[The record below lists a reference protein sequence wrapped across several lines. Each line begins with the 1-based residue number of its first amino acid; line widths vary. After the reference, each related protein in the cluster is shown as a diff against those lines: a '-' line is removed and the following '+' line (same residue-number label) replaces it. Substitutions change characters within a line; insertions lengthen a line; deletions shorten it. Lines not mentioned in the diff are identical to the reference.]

1 MARPY
6 KCPWCGESG
15 RSVSKGVRK
24 TKTMGN
30 RRIKLC
36 KACGRK
42 FTPKNQKPTELTGEK
57 VTETNAEPDEAP
69 VAGVVAEPNETDESS
84 KAAVEPADD
93 SKPLMNVLDEEWTS

>member
-15 RSVSKGVRK
+15 KSVSKGVRK

-42 FTPKNQKPTELTGEK
+42 FTPKNQKPAELSGDK
-57 VTETNAEPDEAP
+57 VVEASAAPDGAP
-69 VAGVVAEPNETDESS
+69 AACVIAEPNAAPESN
-84 KAAVEPADD
+84 KAAVEPTDD
-93 SKPLMNVLDEEWTS
+93 SKPLLHALDKEWTS

>member
-42 FTPKNQKPTELTGEK
+42 FTPKNQKPAELAEEK
-57 VTETNAEPDEAP
+57 AVESHSESDEAP
-69 VAGVVAEPNETDESS
+69 AAGVIAESNETPKSN

-93 SKPLMNVLDEEWTS
+93 SKPLLNALDKE